1 MVDRPEPVEPV
12 DEVLGAFVTR
22 LKAMPVSDPRAR
34 VAILARVRGRRQ
46 SPWRATLAWVWQPS
60 VSLLAAAAV
69 VVIALGVGYAGRV
82 LVEPS
87 HALVAARDGGGA
99 AQALIPASNDVSA
112 SALVPQ
118 QFIFEAHG
126 ANRVAIVGDFNGWD
140 ATANLLKDPAHVGVW
155 EATLL
160 LPQGRHTY
168 AFLVNDT
175 LLKLDPRRPAETD
188 PDFGRMSS
196 VILVAK

>member
-1 MVDRPEPVEPV
+1 MPDGRELGVPL
-12 DEVLGAFVTR
+12 DEVLSAFVTR
-22 LKAMPVSDPRAR
+22 LKAMPASDSQAR

-46 SPWRATLAWVWQPS
+46 APWRATLAWAWQPS
-60 VSLLAAAAV
+60 VPLLAAAAV
-69 VVIALGVGYAGRV
+69 VVAAVGVGYAGRV

-87 HALVAARDGGGA
+87 PAIVTARDVGGA
-99 AQALIPASNDVSA
+99 LPALMSVSNDLSGTG
-112 SALVPQ
+112 LVPQ
-118 QFIFEAHG
+118 QFIFEARE

-140 ATANLLKDPAHVGVW
+140 PAATQLNDPARTGVW

-160 LPQGRHTY
+160 LPLGRHTY

-196 VILVAK
+196 VILVTK